1 VVRAAVE
8 RCIGT
13 SVRRQVCRGDRFAQ
27 EDFRGRLRGLV
38 GDITLDWRYTRTG
51 LALSQGQA
59 VEVAK

>member
-1 VVRAAVE
+1 MQHANAGDIRETAL
-8 RCIGT
+8 
-13 SVRRQVCRGDRFAQ
+13 QVCRGDRFAQ

-51 LALSQGQA
+51 LALSEGQA

>member
-1 VVRAAVE
+1 MA
-8 RCIGT
+8 
-13 SVRRQVCRGDRFAQ
+13 DRYNAQ
-27 EDFRGRLRGLV
+27 EDFKGRLRGLV